1 MILFLE
7 NKWLV
12 DGFLIVSFIFIEFL
26 NRLKNFVKFE
36 KMVFFCKCFFSL
48 FLMVCDF
55 CILDWNYNFYYGKY
69 GSYMLCYLFL
79 LEIFR
84 GGIG

>member
-48 FLMVCDF
+48 FLMV
-55 CILDWNYNFYYGKY
+55 YVV
-69 GSYMLCYLFL
+69 
-79 LEIFR
+79 IFVF
-84 GGIG
+84 